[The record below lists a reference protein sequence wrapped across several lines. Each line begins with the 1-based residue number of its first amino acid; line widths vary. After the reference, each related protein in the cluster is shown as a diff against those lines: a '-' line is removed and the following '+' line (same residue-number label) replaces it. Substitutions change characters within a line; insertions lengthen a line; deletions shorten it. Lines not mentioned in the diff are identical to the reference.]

1 MSDYKKFSAS
11 EIVIGVLFW
20 LSVDGVAA
28 LLDMTGLGYL
38 LATPLQSVSS
48 FITSWWLS
56 KKGGE
61 KTPWGLKRQI
71 MKQVSNFL
79 PIIPTVTTSFIIEV
93 VIHNR
98 K

>member
-20 LSVDGVAA
+20 LGVDGVAA